1 MKNDESQWFL
11 RKTTE
16 TKKFIVQ
23 PRTMSITLRL
33 KPTSGS
39 NLDRYCLDMS
49 YTAKK
54 RTENYSNSFKKIN
67 APVYASLPGT

>member
-16 TKKFIVQ
+16 TGKFIVQ
-23 PRTMSITLRL
+23 SRTMSITPHL

-39 NLDRYCLDMS
+39 NHDRYCRDMS

-54 RTENYSNSFKKIN
+54 RTENYSNSFEKIN
-67 APVYASLPGT
+67 APEFESLPGT